1 MKQQIFQSYIDLL
14 YLCYDVVFG
23 KINRMSCLISEILR
37 IFRDEKPPQFSGTS
51 AQALTAS
58 RWVPPSTLKRDANH
72 DDRNDFTFRRVRG
85 LVYIH
90 LYYIAHFLR
99 GSAYTFVSI

>member
-1 MKQQIFQSYIDLL
+1 M
-14 YLCYDVVFG
+14 
-23 KINRMSCLISEILR
+23 SEILR

-90 LYYIAHFLR
+90 LYYIANLR
-99 GSAYTFVSI
+99 FQSDKMSTLIWDLIFHLLVHLINIKV

>member
-1 MKQQIFQSYIDLL
+1 M
-14 YLCYDVVFG
+14 
-23 KINRMSCLISEILR
+23 SEILR

-85 LVYIH
+85 LVYIR
-90 LYYIAHFLR
+90 LYYIANLR
-99 GSAYTFVSI
+99 FQSDKMSTLIWGLIFHLLVHLINIKV